1 MSIKIYL
8 GVLNMINRISKYE
21 EKLDSVINS
30 IKLLDEAINVYKN
43 NIKNIKEL
51 NKYYGSKNW
60 FKDKEDYENNK
71 IPKIKVGVL
80 GEDTIWNMNEDIN
93 DLIKE
98 MKSIVKNYKG

>member
-1 MSIKIYL
+1 
-8 GVLNMINRISKYE
+8 MIERISKNE
-21 EKLDSVINS
+21 EKLD
-30 IKLLDEAINVYKN
+30 
-43 NIKNIKEL
+43 NILSNIKELELALSNFKKNKKDIALL

-71 IPKIKVGVL
+71 IPKIKAGVL

-98 MKSIVKNYKG
+98 MKSIIL